1 MHKKLTGLYFS
12 ALIISVLM
20 IETVCAQG
28 KKELVVKRIQEGP
41 IIDHKHADVI
51 ASGNKSGFETGQVV
65 KIKDVYH
72 MFVNEMFGR
81 AHLDMRIAYWT
92 STNTIDWKREST
104 IVESV
109 PGRSAD
115 NLRSEVWVT
124 AVEFNEEEQAWNI
137 FYVAYRGGDKARG
150 ELEGYDYAGRIWRA
164 KSMVAG
170 RDGIAGPYVDMG
182 IVLQPDANSQSWE
195 GQQAIAAFNPYRVGD
210 GWYAFYDGHNH
221 VPQSDWP
228 LGMAKASQLSG
239 PWTRLPEGQN
249 PIPIS
254 AVFNENVEVTE
265 LKAGGYLAIFDSF
278 GDHEI
283 GYSLS
288 DDGIHW
294 AKERRLKVQSA
305 SNLWADAGDHAT
317 RTPLGAIEEEDGSF
331 TVVYT
336 ARYTK
341 QGKVFFGLGQ
351 VVLGWE

>member
-1 MHKKLTGLYFS
+1 MRKKSGELYFS
-12 ALIISVLM
+12 ALITSIFMAV
-20 IETVCAQG
+20 TVCAQG
-28 KKELVVKRIQEGP
+28 KKELVVKQIQEGP
-41 IIDHKHADVI
+41 IIDHKHPDI
-51 ASGNKSGFETGQVV
+51 SASGNKSGFETGQVV
-65 KIKDVYH
+65 KIKGVYH

-81 AHLDMRIAYWT
+81 PHLDMRIAYWT
-92 STNTIDWKREST
+92 STDAVTWKRKST
-104 IVESV
+104 VVESV
-109 PGRSAD
+109 PGRSAT

-164 KSMVAG
+164 KSTVAG

-210 GWYAFYDGHNH
+210 SWYAFYDGHNH
-221 VPQSDWP
+221 VPKSDWP
-228 LGMAKASQLSG
+228 LGMAKAPRLSG

-254 AVFNENVEVTE
+254 AIFNENVEVTE

-278 GDHEI
+278 GDQEI

-294 AKERRLKVQSA
+294 AKERRLKVQSPN
-305 SNLWADAGDHAT
+305 NLWADAGDHAT